1 MRKKPSRRF
10 VCTINRYILLLSC
23 LLVACLS
30 INVCLH
36 FLADDNSFSVNGGG
50 IAPRDKPSVYDT
62 VHAATRRQGDNGN
75 GTALCLRI
83 SSSLYPSS
91 WSDVIYHKDRQAP
104 RNPGEYD
111 KNKFSSVE
119 EDDEQ
124 ARSTIDE
131 FNKLRKAVL
140 TPKLLDQGIHTGSIR
155 PARAFARRLRTLLEG
170 GGQGQRPLLIVVFG
184 SSFTIGSNCGESS
197 SQSGRDCSWPMRLA
211 RRFDEIF
218 PNQADSSSLVEW
230 RMYQEN
236 AQNSANIAQK
246 MPSILDEFRD
256 RNVSP
261 DAILLDNSIIDVHFG
276 TERPWFEAVI
286 RVFLKTFPDTVLV
299 SLVDATPSFV
309 DVPGNSEYSHNFVPW
324 LRRVQDHYDLT
335 VVDIAKMVQHLR
347 LHDNK
352 SGGDNDIVRR
362 SIDDYWRN
370 QPKQH
375 QKVSILGHIKRWL
388 VRQRIITEAYTNE
401 NSTFID
407 ILWPQSSNMITFNG
421 SIMHNLIA
429 EEDFDN
435 GEVYWLNFLPRTR
448 KTRIAWWP
456 QNHPP
461 WATHQ
466 YVADAMMHALM
477 GAVNAGLGCI
487 SQDDHIG
494 DDRGG
499 MENMVATSV
508 MLNVTVSPRNTLEDC
523 FICQSPSTR
532 IDAKSPLHAGGRS
545 VADLTSNATHDAD
558 YHAAVAVMCG
568 DWRWITDSRNRS
580 GWQSDQRGSLVRF
593 HLKIDSDKPPTLSM
607 MYMRSHQTFGDLM
620 VTTRAAPRK
629 EAAGNFSSSVLG
641 CNDVGRFKDI
651 GWHNEPEKRNQFIE
665 NTMLIPSLQLF
676 GSIPQYSLWETVVFP
691 SNRDDMDVVSER
703 PWNLL
708 HQTVLSHMT
717 TADTNYEEDAM
728 EYVDLYVMNPHNSRV
743 KVQVVTAC

>member
-1 MRKKPSRRF
+1 
-10 VCTINRYILLLSC
+10 V
-23 LLVACLS
+23 CLS
-30 INVCLH
+30 INVSLH
-36 FLADDNSFSVNGGG
+36 FLAANNSFSINGS
-50 IAPRDKPSVYDT
+50 IALGNKPSIYDT
-62 VHAATRRQGDNGN
+62 VHASKTSKGDNWN
-75 GTALCLRI
+75 VTALCLRI

-91 WSDVIYHKDRQAP
+91 WPDVIYHKDRQASGDD
-104 RNPGEYD
+104 GEYD
-111 KNKFSSVE
+111 KDKFSSVE
-119 EDDEQ
+119 EDDKQ

-140 TPKLLDQGIHTGSIR
+140 TPKLLELGLSIGRMR
-155 PARAFARRLRTLLEG
+155 PARAFAGRLRTLLEG
-170 GGQGQRPLLIVVFG
+170 EGHGQRPLLIVVFG
-184 SSFTIGSNCGESS
+184 CSFTIGSNCGESS
-197 SQSGRDCSWPMRLA
+197 AQSGRDCSWPMRLA

-218 PNQADSSSLVEW
+218 PNQANSSSLVEW

-246 MPSILDEFRD
+246 MPSILDEFRY
-256 RNVSP
+256 RNVTP

-276 TERPWFEAVI
+276 TERPWFEAVL
-286 RVFLKTFPDTVLV
+286 REFLKTFPETVIV

-309 DVPGNSEYSHNFVPW
+309 DVPGNSEYSYNFVPW
-324 LRRVQDHYDLT
+324 FHRVQDHYGLT

-347 LHDNK
+347 LHDNES
-352 SGGDNDIVRR
+352 SGDHDIVQR
-362 SIDDYWRN
+362 SIDDYWRH
-370 QPKQH
+370 QPRQH
-375 QKVSILGHIKRWL
+375 MKVTILDLIQSWL
-388 VRQRIITEAYTNE
+388 VRRGIITEEYTNE
-401 NSTFID
+401 HSTFID
-407 ILWPQSSNMITFNG
+407 ILWPQSTNMITFNG
-421 SIMHNLIA
+421 TILHNLL
-429 EEDFDN
+429 DVFDS
-435 GEVYWLNFLPRTR
+435 GQVYWLNFLPRTR

-477 GAVNAGLGCI
+477 GVANAGLGCI
-487 SQDDHIG
+487 SQDEYNG

-499 MENMVATSV
+499 MEKIEATSV
-508 MLNVTVSPRNTLEDC
+508 MLDETVSSRETLDNC
-523 FICQSPSTR
+523 FICRSPSTR

-545 VADLTSNATHDAD
+545 VADLTSNAAHDAD

-593 HLKIDSDKPPTLSM
+593 HLKINSNVPPTLSM

-620 VTTRAAPRK
+620 VTTRAVSRK
-629 EAAGNFSSSVLG
+629 EAAGNLPSSRLG
-641 CNDVGRFKDI
+641 CNDVSRFKDI

-665 NTMLIPSLQLF
+665 NATLIPSLLLF
-676 GSIPQYSLWETVVFP
+676 GDIPQYSLWETAVFP
-691 SNRDDMDVVSER
+691 SNRDDIDVVSER

-708 HQTVLSHMT
+708 NQTVLSRMI
-717 TADTNYEEDAM
+717 TADGNDEEDAV
-728 EYVDLYVMNPHNSRV
+728 EYVDLYVMNPRNSRV